1 MTAFDKLWL
10 RAKSH
15 SMGRLVLLSALVGV
29 VAGFGALAFNFI
41 LDYSG

>member
-1 MTAFDKLWL
+1 MMALDQLWE

-15 SMGRLVLLSALVGV
+15 SVGRLVLLSVLVGV

-41 LDYSG
+41 LDYTG